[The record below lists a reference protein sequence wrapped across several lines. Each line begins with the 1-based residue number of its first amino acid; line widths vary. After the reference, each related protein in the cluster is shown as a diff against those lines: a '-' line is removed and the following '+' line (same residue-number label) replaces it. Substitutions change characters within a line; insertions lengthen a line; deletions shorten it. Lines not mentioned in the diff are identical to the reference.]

1 MPVNGRLILGA
12 NRQTLRYQ
20 AGCLTSHFT
29 TLENLFDIR
38 GFDFC
43 VWTMMKKAGKI
54 WATHP
59 CGNKM
64 IGRFAS
70 TNTPVMVFLE
80 FSVLTV
86 LSSCTEN
93 GNILASM
100 VQISAPP

>member
-1 MPVNGRLILGA
+1 MLVMGQLIFGA

-29 TLENLFDIR
+29 TLKILFDIR

-43 VWTMMKKAGKI
+43 VQTMMKRLEKI
-54 WATHP
+54 LATHP

-70 TNTPVMVFLE
+70 TNTPVMVCLE
-80 FSVLTV
+80 FCLNRAV
-86 LSSCTEN
+86 
-93 GNILASM
+93 
-100 VQISAPP
+100 